1 MSRPAPVEQLVLTV
15 DPPSDRRV
23 LRNAFVTRSE
33 SGRRRVRASGEAA
46 DSVCG
51 LQSAMPRSQQ
61 PEATLQLEASSDS
74 DPGSSRRWS
83 AERFASL
90 GRLAAG
96 VAHEINNPLAYVL
109 GSIELLERGLAEI
122 GALHPEAERAARIVS
137 DAQAAAVNA
146 KVGVERIR
154 SIVKDLTTFSR
165 AVPES
170 RRPVDVEAVLEST
183 LKLTWNELRHRAR
196 VVKSFAGVPELLG
209 DEARLAQ
216 VFINLILNACQA
228 IPAERQGVLRIS
240 TASEGRHVSVCIED
254 DGIGISAEELPYV
267 FEPFFVTERGSW
279 APGDPC
285 RPEHG
290 GAGLGLA
297 ICRNIVTAL
306 GGTITV
312 ASQPDAGTRFTVTLQ
327 AAGAEATAE
336 GNRAT
341 NRERVMNRARILI
354 IDDEPLLGQTLRF
367 AFQGRHDVEVA
378 ASGRE
383 ALERLAA
390 DTEFD
395 LVLCDLMMPDVSG
408 EHVFRAVSERSPG
421 LLPRFVF
428 MTGGAFT
435 ERAQEFLAQFAGR
448 QLEKPFNIDEVEL
461 LLSEL
466 SAVGAA

>member
-1 MSRPAPVEQLVLTV
+1 MPQSPEPDASPVLES
-15 DPPSDRRV
+15 PPESD
-23 LRNAFVTRSE
+23 
-33 SGRRRVRASGEAA
+33 
-46 DSVCG
+46 
-51 LQSAMPRSQQ
+51 PRSS
-61 PEATLQLEASSDS
+61 TRRSSAD
-74 DPGSSRRWS
+74 RL
-83 AERFASL
+83 ASL

-109 GSIELLERGLAEI
+109 GSIELLERGLSEI
-122 GALHPEAERAARIVS
+122 GSLHPEAARTGEIVS
-137 DAQAAAVNA
+137 DSQAALQNA
-146 KVGVERIR
+146 KDGVERIR
-154 SIVKDLTTFSR
+154 NIVKDLTTFSR
-165 AVPES
+165 AVPDS

-196 VVKSFAGVPELLG
+196 VIKSFAGVPDLLG
-209 DEARLAQ
+209 DEGRLAQ
-216 VFINLILNACQA
+216 VFVNLILNAAQA
-228 IPAERQGVLRIS
+228 MPDGRQGTVRIS
-240 TASEGRHVSVCIED
+240 TASEGGRISICVAD
-254 DGIGISAEELPYV
+254 DGVGIAPEDLPYV
-267 FEPFFVTERGSW
+267 FEPFFATERRGW

-312 ASQPDAGTRFTVTLQ
+312 SSEPEAGTRFTVTLQ
-327 AAGAEATAE
+327 AAGIEIPVE
-336 GNRAT
+336 GNRADS
-341 NRERVMNRARILI
+341 RERVMSRARILI

-367 AFQGRHDVEVA
+367 AFQDKHDVEVA

-383 ALERLAA
+383 ALERLAT
-390 DTEFD
+390 DSNFD

-408 EHVFRAVSERSPG
+408 EHVYRSVSEHSPG

-435 ERAQEFLAQFAGR
+435 ERAQEFLAQFNGR
-448 QLEKPFNIDEVEL
+448 QLEKPFNIDEVES

-466 SAVGAA
+466 SAAGAA